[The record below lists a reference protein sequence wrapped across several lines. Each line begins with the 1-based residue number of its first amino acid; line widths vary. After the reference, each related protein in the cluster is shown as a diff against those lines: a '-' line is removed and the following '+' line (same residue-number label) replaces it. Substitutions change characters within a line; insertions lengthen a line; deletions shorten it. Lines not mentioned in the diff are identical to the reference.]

1 MLRSSSVTSAC
12 PALLLLQQRQQQ
24 LWRLW
29 CTFHK
34 AAMLHL
40 I

>member
-12 PALLLLQQRQQQ
+12 PALLLLQRQQQ
-24 LWRLW
+24 LRRLRSA
-29 CTFHK
+29 FHQ